1 MKKESTREVY
11 STFKMYW
18 IIVGYFLALTFS
30 VLMPILA
37 QSFTFFDLYSSQLH
51 PVIETLFLFLLLSL
65 LSSPGAIVAY
75 HAFVLAVAPRLWK
88 IGTLFMFGPFLAE
101 FILKMD
107 SELQYDSS
115 FSWVLLS
122 AAWELAFKLY
132 WLIPLFIFV
141 YLFTTLIITDMR
153 KKLRGMFTHH
163 AGMYVLLFLVFLV
176 GLTQVPVSSL
186 PITDQYDSEAWY
198 YLHRGMPFQFA
209 GAIRGD
215 SDVPWTLLRSF
226 RNTGTEWYNPAW
238 YVVYSLPELIKQVL
252 FLLPFALIMGVSLAQ
267 SNIVH
272 NAKRFIILSLFIL
285 TVYLFWSFHGI

>member
-1 MKKESTREVY
+1 
-11 STFKMYW
+11 MYW

-37 QSFTFFDLYSSQLH
+37 QYFTFFDLYSSQHH
-51 PVIETLFLFLLLSL
+51 PVVETIFLFLLLSF

-88 IGTLFMFGPFLAE
+88 IGTVFMLGPFLAE
-101 FILKMD
+101 FVLKMD
-107 SELQYDSS
+107 AELQYDLP

-122 AAWELAFKLY
+122 ATLDLVFKLY
-132 WLIPLFIFV
+132 WLIPLFVFV
-141 YLFTTLIITDMR
+141 YLFTTLIISDMR
-153 KKLRGMFTHH
+153 KKLTGIFTLH
-163 AGMYVLLFLVFLV
+163 AGLYALLFLVFLV
-176 GLTQVPVSSL
+176 GLTQLPVSSL

-226 RNTGTEWYNPAW
+226 RNTGSEWYNPEW

-252 FLLPFALIMGVSLAQ
+252 FLLPFALIMGISLAQ
-267 SNIVH
+267 SSMGIVT
-272 NAKRFIILSLFIL
+272 KRFITVTVIAL
-285 TVYLFWSFHGI
+285 TVFLFWSFSGI